1 MAKKRAENTIA
12 ENRKARHDYHIE
24 EKIEAGLVLQGWEVK
39 SLRAGKAQLR
49 DSYVK
54 IVRGEAFVI
63 GLLISPL
70 VTAST
75 HVETDSMRSR
85 KLLLKMREISRLTGQ
100 IERGG
105 YTAVLLALYWKTG
118 KVKASLGIAKGRKE
132 HDKRQV
138 IKERDWNRDKER
150 IMARR
155 TTRGTN

>member
-63 GLLISPL
+63 GLLINPL

-105 YTAVLLALYWKTG
+105 YTAVLLSLYWKTG